1 MQKTHDV
8 LFISVVVFSM
18 PWIILEFLLDLT
30 LMRSLL
36 AVAEHGAITPAA
48 VALHL
53 TQPTLS
59 RRIQQLED
67 ELGTSLLLRSRKGV
81 SLTEMG
87 RLVVQEA
94 RVLVERWERMQDNLR
109 AHENLDVGLVRVGG
123 GATAVSFLLPE
134 AIADFQRSHPG
145 VRFVVK
151 EAGSREVEA
160 DVVGEQ
166 LELGIVTLP
175 IHPQWA
181 GEVDVVPLA
190 SDHIV
195 AVAATGHP
203 LLSVRR
209 VGVAQLSG
217 QSVVG
222 FEAGSAIRQLIDI
235 ALREAGVQMN
245 VLMEL
250 RSIPAILQMVL
261 STRSLAFV
269 SRLSLRQVDSR
280 IEMFEVE
287 GLTIIRELAVISKR
301 DRPLSAGATTFLE
314 RLRGK

>member
-1 MQKTHDV
+1 M
-8 LFISVVVFSM
+8 
-18 PWIILEFLLDLT
+18 DLT

-48 VALHL
+48 NALHL

-59 RRIQQLED
+59 RRIQQLE
-67 ELGTSLLLRSRKGV
+67 EALGTSLLVRSRKGV

-87 RLVVQEA
+87 RLVVQEG
-94 RVLVERWERMQDNLR
+94 RVLVERWERMKDSLR
-109 AHENLDVGLVRVGG
+109 AHENLEAGSVRIGG

-134 AIADFQRSHPG
+134 AIADFQRLHPAI
-145 VRFVVK
+145 RFVVK

-160 DVVGEQ
+160 DVMDEQ

-181 GEVDVVPLA
+181 DGLDVVPLA
-190 SDHIV
+190 TDHIV

-203 LLSVRR
+203 ILGLDVVR
-209 VGVAQLSG
+209 VADLAG

-222 FEAGSAIRQLIDI
+222 FEAGSAIRQLIDG

-250 RSIPAILQMVL
+250 RSIPAILQMVM

-269 SRLSLRQVDSR
+269 SRLSLVQVDPG
-280 IEMFEVE
+280 IEMLDVE
-287 GLTIIRELAVISKR
+287 GLGIEREMAVISKR
-301 DRPLSAGATTFLE
+301 ERPLSAGSTAFLE
-314 RLRGK
+314 RLRRDS